1 VRRVL
6 ALAAVIAV
14 AVLLESTV
22 LAGFR
27 LGGMR
32 PDLLVVAVVAVAMAS
47 GPTSGALF
55 GFWAGLVADL
65 LFASPVGVSA
75 LVYTSVGYALGL
87 VRVYV
92 VSPSAWVHLTLAG
105 AASLV
110 SVWSTGLV
118 LRVLD
123 LSSWSFVARSG
134 PLVAVYNLLLTP
146 FVYPVVHLL
155 AERARSEKLYRW

>member
-32 PDLLVVAVVAVAMAS
+32 PELLVVAVVAVAMAS

-65 LFASPVGVSA
+65 LSASPVGVSA

-146 FVYPVVHLL
+146 FVYPVVRLL

>member
-1 VRRVL
+1 MRRIL

-146 FVYPVVHLL
+146 FVYPVVRLL